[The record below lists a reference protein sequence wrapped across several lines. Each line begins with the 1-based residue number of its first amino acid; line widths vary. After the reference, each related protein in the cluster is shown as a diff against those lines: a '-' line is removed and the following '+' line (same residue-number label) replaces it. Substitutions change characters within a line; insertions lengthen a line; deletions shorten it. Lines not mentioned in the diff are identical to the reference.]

1 MISRLIDLS
10 LKYRFLVLGFVLIL
24 AAVGIYTVRT
34 NPIDAIPDISET
46 QIIVFADWP
55 GRSPQEVEDQVTYP
69 MVVNLQGL
77 AGIKAVRSSSAFG
90 FSMINV
96 IFQDGTDLYFARTRI
111 LERMN
116 LIASLLPKGV
126 TPVLGPDASAVGQV
140 FWYTLEGGG
149 QDLGALRALQDWY
162 VRYQLNAV
170 PGVAEVASI
179 GGFVRQYQLS
189 LDPNKLSAFGIS
201 IRDVMSAVQTSNNNV
216 GGKVIE
222 QGGAEYVVRGMGL
235 IHDLSDVEKIVVS
248 SREGTPIYVSNL
260 GTVQMGPEFR
270 RGALE
275 KNGQEVVGGVVTMR
289 YGESAPEIIARV
301 KEKIAE
307 LSKGLPPGVRIVPF
321 YDRSGLISHAVG
333 TLKRALIEEILLVT
347 LAHIV
352 FLMHFRSILIVTLP
366 LPLAILTSFI
376 LMRVFGITSNIMS
389 LGGIAIAIGVL
400 VDAGIVITE
409 NVFRHVE
416 SDGGKKPLLEIVRSA
431 SKQIG
436 RPIFFSMVIIIL
448 AFLPVFSLTG
458 EEGKLFHPLAFTKT
472 FAMIGATILSVT
484 FVPVLATFLIRGRVH
499 REDENPVMR
508 VAQRIYH
515 PILAAAL
522 NHKKR
527 TLAIAV
533 VFFLVSLVLVSGAGV
548 VLAPIRIPAGLA
560 ASAGFHPAKSAAD
573 RLETASTWLDTHVA
587 AGVGKEF
594 MPPLDEGTLM
604 FMPITSNAVSLT
616 EAVDIMKKQNAA
628 LRTFPE
634 VASVVGKVG
643 RAESPLDPA
652 PVNMYETLVELK
664 PKSEWGR
671 KISKDELMAEMTA
684 KSQMPGVTTVWQQPI
699 RNRIDMLATGIPT
712 QVGVKIFGPDL
723 AALEKK
729 ANEIAGIVRGVRGA
743 ADVYPEQILGTP
755 YLEIQVNRESAA
767 RYGVNV
773 GDVLDVIET
782 AIGGQ
787 NLTTTIEGRNRFPVQ
802 VRYGRELRNDVDSI
816 RQVLVPARMV
826 SGAGGGMPGGT
837 GMAGA
842 SSGGLSGVAVSGAAG
857 SAAAM
862 AHVPLGQVAD
872 IRIKPG
878 PSMVSSEN
886 GLLRERVFLNVRG
899 RDVGSFV
906 DEAKKLVE
914 QRVRLDP
921 GYFLQWSGQYENQ
934 LRARNRLAIVV
945 PFCFAIIFLL
955 LYLTYGSWKEA
966 AHVVLAIPF
975 ALTGGNLLLWILH
988 ALAASNGW
996 KTEFHMS
1003 VAVWV
1008 GYIALFGTA
1017 VQTAV
1022 VMVVYLEEALR
1033 NKAAAGPVTK
1043 ESIRQAAMEGAVLRL
1058 RPKLMTVS
1066 TVVLGLLPIMWSTAT
1081 GSEVMK
1087 PIATPVLGGMV
1098 SSLLHVLIVTPV
1110 IWTMLKEHELTR
1122 GDLKLGEVS
1131 DLLKA

>member
-1 MISRLIDLS
+1 MISGLIDFS
-10 LKYRFLVLGFVLIL
+10 LKNRFLILGFAVLL
-24 AAVGIYTVRT
+24 AAAGIYTVRT

-140 FWYTLEGGG
+140 FWYTLEGEG
-149 QDLGALRALQDWY
+149 QDLGTLRAIQDWF

-179 GGFVRQYQLS
+179 GGFVRQYQID
-189 LDPNKLSAFGIS
+189 LDPNKLSAFNVS
-201 IRDVMSAVQTSNNNV
+201 IRDVVSAVQMSNNNV
-216 GGKVIE
+216 GGKTIQ
-222 QGGAEYVVRGMGL
+222 QGGIEYVVRGMGL
-235 IHDLSDVEKIVVS
+235 IHDVKDVEMIVVTS
-248 SREGTPIYVSNL
+248 HGGTPVYVSNV
-260 GTVQMGPEFR
+260 GTVQLGPEFR

-275 KNGQEVVGGVVTMR
+275 KNGREVVGGVVTMR
-289 YGESAPEIIARV
+289 YGESAPEIIDRV
-301 KEKIAE
+301 KTKIAE
-307 LSKGLPPGVRIVPF
+307 LSKGLPAGVHLVPF
-321 YDRSGLISHAVG
+321 YDRSKLIGYAVG
-333 TLKRALIEEILLVT
+333 TLKRALLEEIALVT

-352 FLMHFRSILIVTLP
+352 FLLHFRSILIVTLP

-376 LMRVFGITSNIMS
+376 LMRIFGITSNIMS

-416 SDGGKKPLLEIVRSA
+416 SDGGKSPLLEIVRTA
-431 SKQIG
+431 AKQIG

-458 EEGKLFHPLAFTKT
+458 EEGKLFHPLAFAKT

-484 FVPVLATFLIRGRVH
+484 LVPVLALLLVRGRVH
-499 REDENPVMR
+499 REEDNPVMR
-508 VAQRIYH
+508 FARRLYEPV
-515 PILAAAL
+515 LAAAL
-522 NHKKR
+522 AHKKR
-527 TLAIAV
+527 TLLIAV
-533 VFFLVSLVLVSGAGV
+533 AFFLVSLVLVAGAGV
-548 VLAPIRIPAGLA
+548 LLAPVRFPASVLAAAGSGA
-560 ASAGFHPAKSAAD
+560 AKKISDRVENGAA
-573 RLETASTWLDTHVA
+573 WLDSHVT
-587 AGVGKEF
+587 AGVGREF

-604 FMPITSNAVSLT
+604 FMPVTSNSVSLT
-616 EAVDIMKKQNAA
+616 EAVEIMKKQDAA
-628 LRTFPE
+628 LRTVPE

-652 PVNMYETLVELK
+652 PINMYETLVELK
-664 PKSEWGR
+664 PRGEWR
-671 KISKDELMAEMTA
+671 KGLTRDDLMAEMTT
-684 KSQMPGVTTVWQQPI
+684 KSQMPGVTTIWQQPI

-723 AALEKK
+723 ATLEKK
-729 ANEIAGIVRGVRGA
+729 ANEIADTVRGVRGA
-743 ADVYPEQILGTP
+743 ADVYPEQILGSP
-755 YLEIQVNRESAA
+755 YLEIRVDREAAA

-787 NLTTTIEGRNRFPVQ
+787 NLTTTIEGRNRFSVQ
-802 VRYGRELRNDVDSI
+802 VRYARELRNDLDSI
-816 RQVLVPARMV
+816 KRILVPA
-826 SGAGGGMPGGT
+826 
-837 GMAGA
+837 
-842 SSGGLSGVAVSGAAG
+842 AAG
-857 SAAAM
+857 SGSGREPIGQM
-862 AHVPLGQVAD
+862 THVLLGQLTD
-872 IRIKPG
+872 IRIQPG
-878 PSMVSSEN
+878 PSMISSEN

-906 DEAKKLVE
+906 DEAKKVVE
-914 QRVRLDP
+914 QKVRLDP

-934 LRARNRLAIVV
+934 MRARNRLAIVV
-945 PFCFAIIFLL
+945 PLCFAIIFVL
-955 LYLTYGSWKEA
+955 LYLTYRSWKEA

-975 ALTGGNLLLWILH
+975 ALTGGNLLLWLLHILAVAH
-988 ALAASNGW
+988 GW

-1022 VMVVYLEEALR
+1022 VMVVYLEEALHR
-1033 NKAAAGPVTK
+1033 KAAEGALTK
-1043 ESIRQAAMEGAVLRL
+1043 ERIREAAMEGAVLRL

-1066 TVVLGLLPIMWSTAT
+1066 TVVMGLLPIMWSTAT

-1087 PIATPVLGGMV
+1087 PIATPVLGGMI

-1110 IWTMLKEHELTR
+1110 IWTMLKEHELNKGR
-1122 GDLKLGEVS
+1122 LKLGEVS

>member
-1 MISRLIDLS
+1 MISRLIDFS
-10 LKYRFLVLGFVLIL
+10 LKNRFLILGFAILL
-24 AAVGIYTVRT
+24 AAAGVYTVRT
-34 NPIDAIPDISET
+34 NAIDAIPDISET

-77 AGIKAVRSSSAFG
+77 AGVKAVRSSSAFG

-126 TPVLGPDASAVGQV
+126 TPILGPDASAVGQV
-140 FWYTLEGGG
+140 FWYTLEGEG
-149 QDLGALRALQDWY
+149 QDLGTLRAIQDWF

-179 GGFVRQYQLS
+179 GGFVRQYQID
-189 LDPNKLSAFGIS
+189 LDPKKLSAFNVS
-201 IRDVMSAVQTSNNNV
+201 IRDVVSSVQMSNNNV
-216 GGKVIE
+216 GGKTIQ
-222 QGGAEYVVRGMGL
+222 QGGIEYVVRGMGL
-235 IHDLSDVEKIVVS
+235 IHDVADVEKIVVTA
-248 SREGTPIYVSNL
+248 RGGTPVYVSNL
-260 GTVQMGPEFR
+260 GTVQLGPEFR

-275 KNGQEVVGGVVTMR
+275 KNGREVVGGVVTMR
-289 YGESAPEIIARV
+289 YGESAPEIIDRV
-301 KEKIAE
+301 KTKITE
-307 LSKGLPPGVRIVPF
+307 LSKGLPRGVRLVPF
-321 YDRSGLISHAVG
+321 YDRSQLIAHAVG
-333 TLKRALIEEILLVT
+333 TLKRALFEEIALVT
-347 LAHIV
+347 LAHVV
-352 FLMHFRSILIVTLP
+352 FLLHFRSILIVTLP

-416 SDGGKKPLLEIVRSA
+416 SDGGKTPLLEIVRTA
-431 SKQIG
+431 AKQIG

-458 EEGKLFHPLAFTKT
+458 EEGKLFHPLAFAKT
-472 FAMIGATILSVT
+472 FAMVGATLLSVT
-484 FVPVLATFLIRGRVH
+484 LVPVLAVLLMRGRVH
-499 REDENPVMR
+499 REEDNPVMR
-508 VAQRIYH
+508 VARRLYE
-515 PILAAAL
+515 PVLAAAL
-522 NHKKR
+522 AHKKR
-527 TLAIAV
+527 TLLIAV
-533 VFFLVSLVLVSGAGV
+533 AFFVVSLVLVAGAGV
-548 VLAPIRIPAGLA
+548 LLAPVKFPASVLAAAGSGAATKISDRIESGA
-560 ASAGFHPAKSAAD
+560 A
-573 RLETASTWLDTHVA
+573 WLDTHVT

-604 FMPITSNAVSLT
+604 FMPITANAVSLT
-616 EAVDIMKKQNAA
+616 DAIEIMKKQDAA

-652 PVNMYETLVELK
+652 PINMYETLVELK
-664 PKSEWGR
+664 PRGEWR
-671 KISKDELMAEMTA
+671 KGLTRDDLMAEMTA
-684 KSQMPGVTTVWQQPI
+684 KSQMPGVTTIWQQPI

-723 AALEKK
+723 STLEKK
-729 ANEIAGIVRGVRGA
+729 ANEIADVVRGVAGA

-755 YLEIQVNRESAA
+755 YLEIRVDREAAA

-787 NLTTTIEGRNRFPVQ
+787 NLTATIEGRNRFPVQ
-802 VRYGRELRNDVDSI
+802 VRYARELRNDLDSI
-816 RQVLVPARMV
+816 KRILVPAAAGSAMRETSSQ
-826 SGAGGGMPGGT
+826 SGSAPQSGPGT
-837 GMAGA
+837 GMAP
-842 SSGGLSGVAVSGAAG
+842 AG
-857 SAAAM
+857 SAM
-862 AHVPLGQVAD
+862 GREPIGPMTHVPLGQVTD
-872 IRIKPG
+872 IRIQPG

-906 DEAKKLVE
+906 DEAKKIVE

-934 LRARNRLAIVV
+934 MRARNRLAIVV
-945 PFCFAIIFLL
+945 PLCFAIIFVL
-955 LYLTYGSWKEA
+955 LYMTYRSWKEA

-975 ALTGGNLLLWILH
+975 ALTGGNLLLWLLH
-988 ALAASNGW
+988 TLAVANGW

-1022 VMVVYLEEALR
+1022 VMVVYLEEALHR
-1033 NKAAAGPVTK
+1033 KAAEGPLTK
-1043 ESIRQAAMEGAVLRL
+1043 ERIREAAMEGAVLRL

-1066 TVVLGLLPIMWSTAT
+1066 TVVMGLLPIMWSTAT

-1110 IWTMLKEHELTR
+1110 IWTMLKEHELDKSR
-1122 GDLKLGEVS
+1122 GKTSVS
-1131 DLLKA
+1131 VILKA